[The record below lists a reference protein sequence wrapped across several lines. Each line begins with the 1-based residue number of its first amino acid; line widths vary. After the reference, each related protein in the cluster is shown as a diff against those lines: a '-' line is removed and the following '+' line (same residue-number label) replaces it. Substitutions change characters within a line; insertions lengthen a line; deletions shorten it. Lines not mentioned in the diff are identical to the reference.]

1 MPLPPLDEIRF
12 SDDNVDNGAEYQINI
27 IPFETTIEFASTTA
41 NLDESK
47 ILEIHIY
54 VKSLSEDEPE
64 EVGELQK
71 EIERILLEN
80 PSALVGEGISLVQ
93 ILDFRQMFDGDN
105 TKTMWHYVFDVQ
117 LFYRKFLIV
126 S

>member
-12 SDDNVDNGAEYQINI
+12 SDDNIDNGAEYQINI

-41 NLDESK
+41 NFDESK

-54 VKSLSEDEPE
+54 VKSLSEDEPD
-64 EVGELQK
+64 EVGEIQK
-71 EIERILLEN
+71 EIERILIEN

-93 ILDFRQMFDGDN
+93 ILDFRQMFDSDSA
-105 TKTMWHYVFDVQ
+105 KTTFHYIFDVQ
-117 LFYRKFLIV
+117 LFYRKFLII

>member
-12 SDDNVDNGAEYQINI
+12 SDDNIDNGAEYQINI

-64 EVGELQK
+64 EVGEIQK

-93 ILDFRQMFDGDN
+93 ILDFRQMFDGDSA
-105 TKTMWHYVFDVQ
+105 KTMWHFIFDVQ

>member
-1 MPLPPLDEIRF
+1 MPLPPLNEIRF
-12 SDDNVDNGAEYQINI
+12 SDDNIDHGAEYQINI

-41 NLDESK
+41 NFDESK

-64 EVGELQK
+64 EVGEIQK
-71 EIERILLEN
+71 EIERILIEN

-105 TKTMWHYVFDVQ
+105 AKTMWHFVFDVQ
-117 LFYRKFLIV
+117 LFYRKFLII